1 MYFYLSIL
9 ILLCILFCL
18 LFHFRKNRILR
29 RVCSMAPEKK
39 LCLLSSLIE
48 PAGFCYRREQDIFS
62 SRKDAWQ
69 RRFGYRSLYDRTAPL
84 GQMVF
89 QCEPVYFNY
98 GHKTWLIELWKGQ
111 YGINTGAEIG
121 VYHAD
126 AVISPDGYKNAR
138 FQAASDEE
146 LLSMKLELWK
156 GDRKLFEAEACH
168 WWLTGFRMGL
178 FSWPECLRMDVS
190 ITFPCREMA
199 DAFLQSLLDMGYD
212 PCQVSSCLQTVSFR
226 FAAPRSPQP
235 CRKLPLTCAFSQWKN
250 RIFCRLFNRITRPFD
265 CTLDRLLYLYYY
277 LPAAF
282 RRTVSIRRKRCYTRR
297 RLL

>member
-18 LFHFRKNRILR
+18 LFHFRKSRILR
-29 RVCSMAPEKK
+29 RVCSMTPEKK

-48 PAGFCYRREQDIFS
+48 PAGFCYWREQDIFS
-62 SRKDAWQ
+62 SQKDAWQ

-121 VYHAD
+121 VYHAG

-156 GDRKLFEAEACH
+156 GDRKLFEAESCH

-190 ITFPCREMA
+190 ITFPCGDGGRLSSVPAGYGIRSLSGQFLPA
-199 DAFLQSLLDMGYD
+199 DGILPVCCSPLSPALQK
-212 PCQVSSCLQTVSFR
+212 T
-226 FAAPRSPQP
+226 SPD
-235 CRKLPLTCAFSQWKN
+235 L
-250 RIFCRLFNRITRPFD
+250 
-265 CTLDRLLYLYYY
+265 RLLPVEKPDL
-277 LPAAF
+277 LPPF
-282 RRTVSIRRKRCYTRR
+282 
-297 RLL
+297 